1 MNWNIRLAYIQTISF
16 SIGMGIIQ
24 IAFSIYVIQGL
35 GQTNLILGFLFTAQ
49 GLASTIFVFP
59 SGFLADKYRRD
70 TLIRTAVLF
79 GVLSQLS
86 LIYSTFLGETPQ
98 LALNVLFLAQSLGG
112 LAWGLSGP
120 AGQALIADSI
130 ESGNRSKVF
139 ANMHYVG
146 FLASAAGPFAA
157 AGITVILGDT
167 WGIEV
172 LKSVI
177 IFGALSSLIAWAAL
191 VLVSDNKTLIA
202 KEERY
207 VSSLFTPLFSKR
219 KRKEKEKEI
228 EEKKEIPPREESF
241 RQQSMFFGRSF
252 SYDVYV
258 PSIIV
263 ISGIIIGFGA
273 GATVAFFPVLFADP
287 VIGYDL
293 KPFFTF
299 VIFGATNVVS
309 GFMGL
314 AAQRLIKNFGRI
326 GSMFVVQGLAIIC
339 LLGLTV
345 NLAFYMN
352 KTLSLNFSVILLVL
366 FFISRNALMNASS
379 PISRSIVMDCVPPLS
394 RAKWNSLE
402 TLAWGMFWS
411 VSASIGGF
419 IVDSYGFLYVFIFT
433 VTLYTIA
440 TLMLLLIRNRVPKES
455 VLTHTYQ
462 LGKLKSKNRV
472 VLPSISVTD
481 DLKFAD
487 VSGQLSSSAIS
498 YYAKTAEGGAG
509 LVYLEP
515 AYISNSGKSHSYQVG
530 IHDDYV
536 IPRMIDVVKQI
547 HENGALA
554 GIRLRHAGAATTSF
568 LSGDQPLAPSA
579 ITIGDKDPSRPLT
592 DDELSHLITCYVQAA
607 KRAVN
612 AGFDIVEVSACV
624 FPDKFS
630 NLLGQFFSP
639 DFNLRK
645 DKYGG
650 TLRNRLLF
658 PLDVVRAIKT
668 NLPPEVMLSFHLTL
682 PFQGL
687 SIEDLLEVAS
697 SLEKKGGIDLL
708 SMGYSGSWSQRV
720 GFDDLCEQIRKN
732 VKSLPLILHGDFNV
746 ESAETALRKGQA
758 DFIGFEKLIQEDR
771 SFPQTLR

>member
-1 MNWNIRLAYIQTISF
+1 MIKLAKIGSLPMNWNIRLAYIQKICS

-24 IAFSIYVIQGL
+24 IAFSVFVIQGL
-35 GQTNLILGFLFTAQ
+35 GQTNFILGTLFTMQ

-86 LIYSTFLGETPQ
+86 LIFSTFLGETPQ
-98 LALNVLFLAQSLGG
+98 LALNILFLAQGLGG

-130 ESGNRSKVF
+130 EPGNRSRVF
-139 ANMHYVG
+139 ANMHYAS
-146 FLASAAGPFAA
+146 FSASAAGPFVA
-157 AGITVILGDT
+157 AGITVFLGDT
-167 WGIEV
+167 WAIEV

-177 IFGALSSLIAWAAL
+177 FIGALSSLVAWCAFI
-191 VLVSDNKTLIA
+191 LVSDNKALVVKNER
-202 KEERY
+202 KEEKEREIP
-207 VSSLFTPLFSKR
+207 SS
-219 KRKEKEKEI
+219 KEI
-228 EEKKEIPPREESF
+228 HKESTLFRRE
-241 RQQSMFFGRSF
+241 F
-252 SYDVYV
+252 SYDVFV

-314 AAQRLIKNFGRI
+314 VAQRLIKNFGRI
-326 GSMFVVQGLAIIC
+326 GSMFLVQGLAIVC
-339 LLGLTV
+339 LLGLTA

-352 KTLSLNFSVILLVL
+352 KTVSFNFSVVLLVI

-379 PISRSIVMDCVPPLS
+379 PISRSIVMDCVPSLS

-411 VSASIGGF
+411 VSASIGGS

-433 VTLYTIA
+433 ATLYTIA
-440 TLMLLLIRNRVPKES
+440 TLMLLLIKNRVPKES
-455 VLTHTYQ
+455 ILTHTYQ
-462 LGKLKSKNRV
+462 LGKLKTRNRV
-472 VLPSISVTD
+472 VLPSISVAD
-481 DLKFAD
+481 DLRFGD
-487 VSGQLSSSAIS
+487 VSGQLSPSAIS
-498 YYAKTAEGGAG
+498 YYAKIAEGGAG

-515 AYISNSGKSHSYQVG
+515 AYISNSGKSHNYQVG
-530 IHDDYV
+530 IHEDYV
-536 IPRMIDVVKQI
+536 IPRMVDAVNQI
-547 HENGALA
+547 HGNGALA
-554 GIRLRHAGAATTSF
+554 GIRLRHAGAATTRF

-579 ITIGDKDPSRPLT
+579 ITIADKNLSRPMT
-592 DDELSHLITCYVQAA
+592 DDELSHLITCYIQAA
-607 KRAVN
+607 KRAVS
-612 AGFDIVEVSACV
+612 AGFDIVEVSACI
-624 FPDKFS
+624 FPNKFS
-630 NLLGQFFSP
+630 NLLGQFLSP
-639 DFNLRK
+639 NFNLRI

-650 TLRNRLLF
+650 SLRNRLLF

-668 NLPPEVMLSFHLTL
+668 NIPPEIMLSFHLTL

-687 SIEDLLEVAS
+687 SIEDLLELAK
-697 SLEKKGGIDLL
+697 SLEIVGIDLL
-708 SMGYSGSWSQRV
+708 SLGYSGTWSQRD
-720 GFDDLCEQIRKN
+720 GFDEFCEQIRKE
-732 VKSLPLILHGDFNV
+732 VKSLPLVLHGDFNV
-746 ESAETALRKGQA
+746 ESAETALKRGQA

-771 SFPQTLR
+771 SFPQALR